1 MRTVNTIKVKTM
13 IILLSTLGLQA
24 NAAKFMQDSADSL
37 KVTQIAEEV
46 RAKYAPDKRTA
57 LFELTTSKD
66 QPHTFHIETTIPA
79 AKEEFNRLQ
88 HTAGLTSKVDIEL
101 LPNSTVGD
109 KTKGVVRLSVVDIRY
124 TPANQAEMVTQ
135 AILGTPIDLLKKRG
149 DYYLIRT
156 PEGYIAWLKSASLTA
171 MDPVAFEN
179 WRTADKVMF
188 TQDFGHAYSEADKSS
203 LRVSDLV
210 MGNLLELKGSSGD
223 FYEVAYPD
231 GRQAFI
237 SKAQAL
243 PYQDWLA
250 QTELTAK
257 NVLDVAK
264 TMIGVPY
271 LWGGTSVK
279 GVDCSGFTKTSYF
292 MSGLVIPRD
301 ASQQVNSGLDID
313 ILTNNEVD
321 RDKVLANLQPAD
333 LLFFAERKNQVDN
346 PRVTHVALYLG
357 NGEFIHASGLVRIN
371 SLFSDADNFDKHQ
384 ASTIVSAK
392 RYIGH
397 LGNGLE
403 EVSAHGAYAVN

>member
-1 MRTVNTIKVKTM
+1 MRTVKMTKVKTM
-13 IILLSTLGLQA
+13 IILLSTLVLQA
-24 NAAKFMQDSADSL
+24 NGSNFMQDSADSL
-37 KVTQIAEEV
+37 KIAQLAEEV

-66 QPHTFHIETTIPA
+66 QPNTFHIETTIPE
-79 AKEEFNRLQ
+79 AKAEFDRLRSA
-88 HTAGLTSKVDIEL
+88 AGLKAKVDVDL

-171 MDPVAFEN
+171 MDPATFQN
-179 WRTADKVMF
+179 WKTSNKVMF
-188 TQDFGHAYSEADKSS
+188 THDFGHSYSEADKNAQ
-203 LRVSDLV
+203 RVSDLV
-210 MGNLLELKGSSGD
+210 MGNLLELKGISGD
-223 FYEVAYPD
+223 FFEVAYPD

-237 SKAQAL
+237 SKEQAI
-243 PYQDWLA
+243 PYQDWLV

-279 GVDCSGFTKTSYF
+279 GVDCSGFTKTSFF

-301 ASQQVNSGLDID
+301 ASQQVNSGLEID
-313 ILTNNEVD
+313 ILTNNEID

-333 LLFFAERKNQVDN
+333 LLFFAERKGQVEN
-346 PRVTHVALYLG
+346 ARVTHVALYLG

-371 SLFSDADNFDKHQ
+371 SLFTDADNFDKHQ
-384 ASTIVSAK
+384 ASTIVAAK

-403 EVSAHGAYAVN
+403 AVSAHGAYAVN